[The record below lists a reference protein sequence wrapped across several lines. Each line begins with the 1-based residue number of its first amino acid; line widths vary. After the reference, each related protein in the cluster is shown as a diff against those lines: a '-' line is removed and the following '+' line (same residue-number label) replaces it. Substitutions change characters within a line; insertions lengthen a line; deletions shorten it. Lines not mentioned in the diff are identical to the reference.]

1 MKKVLLILACGIA
14 TQLSYAQ
21 ATPKWADKAKKAVFP
36 SLHTIKI
43 TKSRIQEMDS
53 ISMKME
59 RHYPIIPCLK
69 EPNAQ

>member
-14 TQLSYAQ
+14 AQLSYAQ
-21 ATPKWADKAKKAVFP
+21 ATPSGPAKLKKPFFP

-59 RHYPIIPCLK
+59 RHYPIIPV
-69 EPNAQ
+69 

>member
-14 TQLSYAQ
+14 AQLSYAQ

-36 SLHTIKI
+36 SSHTIKT

-59 RHYPIIPCLK
+59 RHYLIIPCLK

>member
-14 TQLSYAQ
+14 AQLSYAQ
-21 ATPKWADKAKKAVFP
+21 ATPKWAGKAKKPFFP

-69 EPNAQ
+69 EPNVQ